1 MSFASTRPSTLR
13 LALSELI
20 LRFRASAE
28 LMPPSE
34 KDFTRCANGFN
45 IIKGICEKIETN
57 QEMEVK
63 DHDKLMFLAITG
75 VVLGSI
81 SIACII
87 IYFYGINT

>member
-1 MSFASTRPSTLR
+1 MYSWFINIYMSCSNLENCKECS
-13 LALSELI
+13 
-20 LRFRASAE
+20 
-28 LMPPSE
+28 SE

-57 QEMEVK
+57 QEMDVK

-87 IYFYGINT
+87 VYFYGINT